1 MKKGVRLAIA
11 IAALAVVFVLPDFV
25 SASELTLSSNGINA
39 GQISIS
45 DTFDFANYGLS
56 VSNNVDQ
63 TTENQTAPVT
73 TSSSSSQSIWSM
85 FPTFVWIIFAVIF
98 IVIIVL
104 VVLLVVTPPKKR
116 TRRPV
121 SGPSKSMQPQGRQ
134 GGPRPQPVQYQ
145 QRPPEQMM
153 GQPGVAQPM
162 PQPRPRPIP
171 PPSQQVPPMQQYQVQ
186 PQPAPIQPRPA
197 QPQPTPVQ
205 PQPAQQQQYRAPVQ
219 PQPAP
224 QNIPP
229 RKQPIQQ
236 AAPQQQYIPEREQ
249 NEQQY
254 EQQYEQPYQPTG
266 FNQQAPMRPEFVI
279 TNLTILPNEVKE
291 EEPVTISATVVNTS
305 RVPGHYSVVFKINH
319 VVENIAELMLG
330 PGASQTA
337 TFTVTED
344 EEGEYLVEA
353 DSLQGTFEV
362 LRREPAAFSVTELT
376 INPERIKQG
385 QNIAVNFLVTN
396 TGERPGSYT
405 ANLMIKGL
413 SEATEEIS
421 LEPGETKSV
430 TFNIVKDTAGFYPV
444 TLAGMNGRFVVE
456 MDWTGT

>member
-1 MKKGVRLAIA
+1 MKKGVRLAIVIATLA
-11 IAALAVVFVLPDFV
+11 IIFILPDFV
-25 SASELTLSSNGINA
+25 SASELTLSSNGINPA
-39 GQISIS
+39 QISIS
-45 DTFDFANYGLS
+45 NIFDSANYGLS
-56 VSNNVDQ
+56 VSADVDR

-73 TSSSSSQSIWSM
+73 TSSSPSQSIWTM
-85 FPTFVWIIFAVIF
+85 FPTFVWIIFVVIL

-104 VVLLVVTPPKKR
+104 VVLLVVTPPKKK
-116 TRRPV
+116 TRRP
-121 SGPSKSMQPQGRQ
+121 GPAPIAKTGQPQARQ
-134 GGPRPQPVQYQ
+134 GAPRPQPMQY
-145 QRPPEQMM
+145 REGPSEQMM
-153 GQPGVAQPM
+153 GQQGVPQPM
-162 PQPRPRPIP
+162 PQARPRPIP
-171 PPSQQVPPMQQYQVQ
+171 QQPQQVPPMQQYPAQPQPAPVQPRPVQ
-186 PQPAPIQPRPA
+186 PQPAP
-197 QPQPTPVQ
+197 
-205 PQPAQQQQYRAPVQ
+205 QQQYRAPVQ

-229 RKQPIQQ
+229 RTQQ
-236 AAPQQQYIPEREQ
+236 AQQAVPQQQQYVPEREQ
-249 NEQQY
+249 VEQQQF
-254 EQQYEQPYQPTG
+254 EPAYQPSG

-376 INPERIKQG
+376 INPERVKQG

-413 SEATEEIS
+413 SEATEEIA
-421 LEPGETKSV
+421 LEPDETKSV
-430 TFNIVKDTAGFYPV
+430 TFNIVKETAGFYPV

-456 MDWTGT
+456 MDWTGE